1 MKRTLAALMSI
12 ILLFLSLA
20 FVAPVN
26 TAKAASKQELEEEI
40 ERLDGE
46 IAKSQEKLDSFADEK
61 EEKQEYLDAL
71 EEKISA
77 AEQKAS
83 ALETQIQTLDNEIDG
98 YNSQLKQ
105 LKNEIAVIQDEIDK
119 TNEEIKTTE
128 TNIENTKD
136 ELSTKLRTAYI
147 NGKESTLKILMGSDS
162 LASFLTRLEM
172 MKRTSE
178 DEKRVINEFKE
189 QATKLKAA
197 KKTLVEDKQELD
209 EKKATVN
216 ETKQKAVDKKNEL
229 TETQKEYKSTVSK
242 LEGDYA
248 DVEDYIA
255 NLDKNSSIYSN
266 YIKKLHAEKQ
276 AADEE
281 IEEILSRYYATSV
294 ATTQAS
300 STETTLAAS
309 NQDPTSPAASNS
321 SGGSSG
327 SSSSTI
333 YKSNDSWVWPLGGAS
348 CYISSGYGN
357 RSASISGWSFHGG
370 IDIAGGGIYG
380 KPVYAS
386 RGGRVITASWGN
398 TGYGNYVMIDHGDG
412 FATLYGHCSSLCVT
426 TGQTVEKGQHIA
438 NVGSTGNSTGPH
450 LHFEVRYNGAKQNPL
465 NYVSK

>member
-1 MKRTLAALMSI
+1 MKRTLAVLMSI
-12 ILLFLSLA
+12 TMLFLSLA
-20 FVAPVN
+20 FIAPVN
-26 TAKAASKQELEEEI
+26 TAKAATKQELEEEI
-40 ERLDGE
+40 ERLDDE

-83 ALETQIQTLDNEIDG
+83 ALETQIQTLDNEIDT

-105 LKNEIAVIQDEIDK
+105 LEKEISVIQDEIDK
-119 TNEEIKTTE
+119 TNEEIQTTE
-128 TNIENTKD
+128 TKIEDTKD

-209 EKKATVN
+209 EKEASVK
-216 ETKQKAVDKKNEL
+216 ETKQKAVDKKAEL
-229 TETQKEYKSTVSK
+229 TQTQKEYKTTVAS

-255 NLDKNSSIYSN
+255 SLDKNSSIYSN
-266 YIKKLHAEKQ
+266 YIKKLQAEKQ

-281 IEEILSRYYATSV
+281 IDEILRQYYATSV
-294 ATTQAS
+294 ATTAS
-300 STETTLAAS
+300 GSAETTLSAS
-309 NQDPTSPAASNS
+309 NQDPTA

-327 SSSSTI
+327 SSSSGGAV
-333 YKSNDSWVWPLGGAS
+333 YQSNDSWVWPLGSAS

-426 TGQTVEKGQHIA
+426 TGQTVAKGQQIA

-450 LHFEVRYNGAKQNPL
+450 LHFEVRYNGEKQNPL